1 MIYVYLQA
9 FFCCDNNSNIHA
21 FRYKINVT
29 IIALEI
35 MIMALQIAQLT
46 THRNVKFNKQHI
58 NPSCPYPG

>member
-9 FFCCDNNSNIHA
+9 FFCRDNNSNIHA

-35 MIMALQIAQLT
+35 MIMVLQIVQLT